1 MNVAP
6 QVCWETRPSQDEN
19 KHRGS
24 SRYDKLIQER
34 GCFRHLYP
42 GNYFADGFSPCK
54 MKMDQRCSGDPLF
67 FHNYTCYT
75 SMLLRLRFSLHILD
89 IRYSSIIFPNKE
101 LHKIL
106 LESRIRCEE
115 LKKVG
120 VPQSDVFLRHLLGLG

>member
-1 MNVAP
+1 
-6 QVCWETRPSQDEN
+6 
-19 KHRGS
+19 
-24 SRYDKLIQER
+24 
-34 GCFRHLYP
+34 
-42 GNYFADGFSPCK
+42 

-67 FHNYTCYT
+67 FHNYTGYT

-106 LESRIRCEE
+106 LESRIRYEE

>member
-34 GCFRHLYP
+34 GCFSHLYP
-42 GNYFADGFSPCK
+42 GNFFADCFSPCK
-54 MKMDQRCSGDPLF
+54 MKMDQRCSGDHLCNR
-67 FHNYTCYT
+67 NYTGYT
-75 SMLLRLRFSLHILD
+75 SMLLRLRFSFHILD
-89 IRYSSIIFPNKE
+89 NQYSSIMFQQTASQSPAP
-101 LHKIL
+101 

-120 VPQSDVFLRHLLGLG
+120 VPQSDVFL